1 MREFLSIS
9 ALCAALC
16 ACSPSSQ
23 SPFLTDAI
31 GTNVYS
37 EDAAVSAQSEL
48 NYSGYICQLAG
59 LPVAGAEGAPRCDF
73 SDVNSDAWALFVQ
86 AGMNDIDRRCD
97 AYLAW
102 LDERKRST
110 PGILKEFSDLG
121 VAATTVMGVTKVGT
135 GPIQLA
141 AIAVGL
147 AASSFTNINSRL
159 IYEINSA
166 TIQSYVLARQTNF
179 RMTIKGAVIN
189 NRPAAIYVLRSYL
202 RICMPATIETEVNA
216 TVTLFERGG
225 SAALDKGNAVIGAG
239 GARSVRK
246 SAPVAEYLRDLPQTR
261 VDQPLPPAPTRVASL
276 PPEGAITLAEKQ
288 LTPRSLRSLQAAVCL
303 KDPSG
308 KFDDATRAAFDQY
321 LRGRQKRGPDA
332 PAGPFT
338 RDDLNALQEAKCSPE
353 FNNAFE
359 IGWFTP
365 PPGVTVADFTAHF
378 LGRLAKAPDVVPAG
392 QTLQSLDATA
402 RQAIAN
408 YRHLVDK
415 QLADPTANESL
426 DQTLAICIQRI
437 KDATNFACK

>member
-9 ALCAALC
+9 AICAALC

-23 SPFLTDAI
+23 SPFLTEAI

-37 EDAAVSAQSEL
+37 EDAAASAQSEL
-48 NYSGYICQLAG
+48 IYSGYICQLAG
-59 LPVAGAEGAPRCDF
+59 LPVGGAEGAPRCDF
-73 SDVNSDAWALFVQ
+73 PDVNSDAWALFVQ

-121 VAATTVMGVTKVGT
+121 VAATNVMGIAKMGT

-179 RMTIKGAVIN
+179 RVTIKGAVVN
-189 NRPAAIYVLRSYL
+189 NRPAAIYLLRSYL
-202 RICMPATIETEVNA
+202 RICMPSTIETEVNA

-225 SAALDKGNAVIGAG
+225 SAALDKGNALIGAE
-239 GARSVRK
+239 GARHVRNA
-246 SAPVAEYLRDLPQTR
+246 APVAEYIKQLPGSG
-261 VDQPLPPAPTRVASL
+261 VDQPLPPRPTRVASV
-276 PPEGAITLAEKQ
+276 PPEGAVSVEEKQ
-288 LTPRSLRSLQAAVCL
+288 MTSRTLRALQAGVCL

-308 KFDDATRAAFDQY
+308 KFDAETRAAFDQY
-321 LRGRQKRGPDA
+321 LRGRQKRKPSAAD
-332 PAGPFT
+332 GPFL
-338 RDDLNALQEAKCSPE
+338 RDDINALNNAKCSPQ

-359 IGWFTP
+359 VGWFTP
-365 PPGVTVADFTAHF
+365 SPGVTVAEFTEHF
-378 LGRLAKAPDVVPAG
+378 LGKLAKAPDVAPQG
-392 QTLQSLDATA
+392 QTMKSLDATA
-402 RQAIAN
+402 RAAIAK
-408 YRHLVDK
+408 YRHLVGRTLD
-415 QLADPTANESL
+415 DPTANESL
-426 DQTLAICIQRI
+426 DQTLAICIERI
-437 KDATNFACK
+437 RDATNFGCK